1 MGKFDGVLICT
12 DLDGT
17 LFRNDK
23 TISRENKEAISY
35 FKREGGLFTFIT
47 GRLPYYSMSAYH
59 AAEPNAAFGCINGG
73 ALYDG
78 AKKEYVWRC
87 EVPETVM
94 ELVRYIDERF
104 ANVGIQVA
112 GFQNTYFLKEND
124 TMVWFRQVSNVP
136 NLLCDYGHLQ
146 EPIAKIIFGS
156 NDNDEI
162 LALERALNEH
172 PLSKE
177 FSLIRTEARLFE
189 ILPKGMHKGV
199 ALTKLVE
206 HLHIDAKK
214 TFAVGDYNNDIG
226 MFRAARY
233 GIAVSNACK
242 DALDAADFVTVSNEE
257 HALARVIYDI
267 ESGKYPL

>member
-136 NLLCDYGHLQ
+136 NLLCDYDHLQ

-162 LALERALNEH
+162 LALERTLKAH
-172 PLSKE
+172 PMSKE
-177 FSLIRTEARLFE
+177 FSLVRTEERLFE
-189 ILPKGMHKGV
+189 ILPEGMHKGV
-199 ALTKLVE
+199 ALAKLTE
-206 HLHIDAKK
+206 LLHIDPQK

-226 MFRAARY
+226 MLR
-233 GIAVSNACK
+233 IAGVGVAVANASPEAK
-242 DALDAADFVTVSNEE
+242 AAADYITVHHED
-257 HALARVIYDI
+257 HAIAAVIDELDRGHLLA
-267 ESGKYPL
+267 